1 LDKILITGTI
11 LFSDDVAPFSQATAH
26 IRLLDVSKMDAPHE
40 TIAQQQIKDIKYPS
54 AEKIDFSLKGRIK
67 DQRGTYIVSVHIDV
81 DGDGQISTGDYIT
94 TGYYEVPT
102 VGNTTGLNVKV
113 YRVSS

>member
-1 LDKILITGTI
+1 MITGTI
-11 LFSDDVAPFSQATAH
+11 LFSDDVTPFSEATAH
-26 IRLLDVSKMDAPHE
+26 IRLLDVSKMDAPYE
-40 TIAQQQIKDIKYPS
+40 TIAQQRIKHIKYPS
-54 AEKIDFSLKGRIK
+54 DEKIDFSLKGSIK
-67 DQRGTYIVSVHIDV
+67 DERGTYVVSVHIDV

-94 TGYYEVPT
+94 TSYYEVPT